1 MGGGQVLRL
10 DRLSVQE
17 APTAQGG
24 THVGGLRTLAVLFAL
39 SEAEISETV
48 ALCAA
53 ARVPVIP
60 FGAGTSLEGHLNAPY
75 GGLSLDLSR
84 MKRVIAVHEGDLDC
98 VVEPGVTRKQL
109 NDHLRD
115 LGMFFPVDPGADA
128 TLGGMAATRASGTN
142 AVRYGTMRENVL
154 ALTVVMADGRIIR
167 TSRRA
172 RKSAAGYD
180 LTRLLVGSEGT
191 LGVVTRA
198 RLRLHPKPAVEAN
211 AFLAGLIMIAFAA
224 ACVERWT
231 IAAIALAVAIHWKV
245 YPIVA
250 GMLLVLLSPRRFSWR
265 FVLAVV
271 IVGLIPFLFQK
282 PSYVIDQY
290 WLWYDTR
297 TADNRLVYALNIAPR
312 DLWFVLVRAA
322 ELPISQTVYR
332 AIQAIIGLVIAGYC
346 LWGRFNNLPKER
358 ILAGTFS
365 LVCAWMTLLGPA
377 SELYTY
383 LLVAPAVAFELVA
396 AFSKRSDAVS
406 RSLVVAAFLFLL
418 LAILRVAFFARYEN
432 AWVFSLQPLGALF
445 FLAYALKT
453 YFSEAFRGPQDTG
466 YSLVRSS

>member
-1 MGGGQVLRL
+1 MSRLQFPFASEDSVRIGRPSVFSWL
-10 DRLSVQE
+10 DRFWN
-17 APTAQGG
+17 P
-24 THVGGLRTLAVLFAL
+24 LAVLAW
-39 SEAEISETV
+39 
-48 ALCAA
+48 
-53 ARVPVIP
+53 
-60 FGAGTSLEGHLNAPY
+60 
-75 GGLSLDLSR
+75 
-84 MKRVIAVHEGDLDC
+84 VIALAAIIGKILASPDRVTNVDRFLKAGRAWIEATPLYIYTPNKGFVYGPFSAVCYAMASYL
-98 VVEPGVTRKQL
+98 PGVWPRIL
-109 NDHLRD
+109 WCL
-115 LGMFFPVDPGADA
+115 LSAA
-128 TLGGMAATRASGTN
+128 LLLGGMWAMMTSGPFSQIP
-142 AVRYGTMRENVL
+142 ARRRGLVFLLVLPL
-154 ALTVVMADGRIIR
+154 ALGNFD
-167 TSRRA
+167 
-172 RKSAAGYD
+172 SAQ
-180 LTRLLVGSEGT
+180 
-191 LGVVTRA
+191 
-198 RLRLHPKPAVEAN
+198 AN

-271 IVGLIPFLFQK
+271 VVGLIPFLFQK

-332 AIQAIIGLVIAGYC
+332 AIQALIGLVIAGYC
-346 LWGRFNNLPKER
+346 LWGRVNNLPKER

-432 AWVFSLQPLGALF
+432 AWIFSLQPLGALL

-453 YFSEAFRGPQDTG
+453 YFSEAFRGSQDTG